1 MQKKNRSSW
10 KRSWFIILESL
21 FGILII
27 LSILGIC
34 FFLMYWGFNQIYKTI
49 LKPKKSNDAELVKDL
64 DTLKKRVEI
73 LERKFDNKEK

>member
-1 MQKKNRSSW
+1 
-10 KRSWFIILESL
+10 
-21 FGILII
+21 
-27 LSILGIC
+27 
-34 FFLMYWGFNQIYKTI
+34 MYWGFNQIYKTI